1 MKPLIIR
8 NLGRQPYEPVF
19 EAMKAFTEGR
29 DQQTPDEFWVLEHE
43 PVFTQGLNGKP
54 EHLLNPGDIPI
65 VQVDR
70 GGQVTYHGPG
80 QIVIY
85 TLIDVRRAAV
95 GVRALVTALER
106 AVIALLKDYGV
117 EARARSDAP
126 GVYVDNRK
134 IAALGLRVRRGSSYH
149 GLSLNWNMDLTP
161 FSRINPCGYQGLE
174 VEQLSDLGIQDDFTT
189 IARRL
194 CGHLARQL
202 EYTMPADQ
210 GLPPIS
216 EIPQSQV
223 RHDVEQ

>member
-19 EAMKAFTEGR
+19 EAMKAFTEDR
-29 DQQTPDEFWVLEHE
+29 DEHTADEFWVLEHE

-54 EHLLNPGDIPI
+54 EHLLNPGRIPI

-85 TLIDVRRAAV
+85 TLIDVRRRSM
-95 GVRALVTALER
+95 GVRALVTALEQ
-106 AVIALLKDYGV
+106 AVIALLNEYGV
-117 EARARSDAP
+117 DARARSDAP

-149 GLSLNWNMDLTP
+149 GLSLNRDMDLTP
-161 FSRINPCGYQGLE
+161 FNRINPCGYQGLE
-174 VEQLSDLGIQDDFTT
+174 VEQLANLGITDGFDA
-189 IARRL
+189 IAWRL

-210 GLPPIS
+210 GELPTVS
-216 EIPQSQV
+216 EIPAISGKA
-223 RHDVEQ
+223 